1 MTEKSADDR
10 EAEMIMEMSER
21 ELLVYILDNPFYLTD
36 FYYSKFGNAI
46 EERAR
51 QLIGANQ

>member
-1 MTEKSADDR
+1 VTEKSADDR